1 MLSCF
6 DIIFNIEFGLGG
18 MRSEVAVI
26 GINTKVLCFDF
37 KVGLDIGT
45 NVFWPVFGDDLP
57 VLSKNL
63 RNERDERRIES

>member
-1 MLSCF
+1 M
-6 DIIFNIEFGLGG
+6 
-18 MRSEVAVI
+18 I

-63 RNERDERRIES
+63 RNERNVMIKEVVVVLLMILIVSIV

>member
-1 MLSCF
+1 
-6 DIIFNIEFGLGG
+6 
-18 MRSEVAVI
+18 VI

>member
-1 MLSCF
+1 
-6 DIIFNIEFGLGG
+6 
-18 MRSEVAVI
+18 VI

-63 RNERDERRIES
+63 RNERNVMIKEVVVVLLMILIVSIV